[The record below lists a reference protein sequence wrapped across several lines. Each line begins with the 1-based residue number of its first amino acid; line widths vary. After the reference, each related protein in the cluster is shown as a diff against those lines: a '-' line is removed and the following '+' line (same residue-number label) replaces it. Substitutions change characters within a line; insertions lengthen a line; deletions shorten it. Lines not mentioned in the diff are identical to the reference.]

1 MLNILA
7 VYLFPYLHKFIQIL
21 LSYPCLLFPREKIY
35 CPFAVPLRRQR
46 LAEKNAEAKNSDTKL
61 SLPKIGGSSQSSGP
75 SSFRSKGSR
84 RPKQKQEKE
93 QKQEENDGPIPSV
106 SSLSLN
112 DYDPKKP
119 LTVELQVQF

>member
-1 MLNILA
+1 M
-7 VYLFPYLHKFIQIL
+7 K
-21 LSYPCLLFPREKIY
+21 KIY
-35 CPFAVPLRRQR
+35 YPFAVPLRRQR

-93 QKQEENDGPIPSV
+93 QQEESDGPIPSV
-106 SSLSLN
+106 SSVSLN